1 MAVERAELIVAE
13 HEVSGGS
20 SFILSCTGSGGEA
33 LLSTSPQGHQEQS
46 RQGWPGWHHT
56 TKSGSFL
63 LPEEPRC
70 GTDQLPTRV
79 HAASV
84 PVSSPRYYF
93 LLSSV
98 SGANFCRQI
107 GFDLPKCHSPI
118 KGKI

>member
-1 MAVERAELIVAE
+1 MAVERAELMVAE
-13 HEVSGGS
+13 HGVSGGS
-20 SFILSCTGSGGEA
+20 SFTLSHTGSGGEA
-33 LLSTSPQGHQEQS
+33 LLSTSPQGTRS

-56 TKSGSFL
+56 TESGSFL

-70 GTDQLPTRV
+70 GTDQPPARV

-93 LLSSV
+93 LLSPV

-107 GFDLPKCHSPI
+107 SFDLPKCHSPI